1 MPPGLS
7 LADHDAVL
15 FDIDGT
21 LVDSLPML
29 IPGLAD
35 GIEKFAGV
43 RPSDQE
49 IQSIVGLPMA
59 VQLQRY
65 LPSPVRASE
74 LEAMI
79 DYMIARF
86 DVYKDL
92 ERVFTPALETLR
104 ACREAGLRTAL
115 VTSKNSRELAWFLQ
129 RFPGARWVDATV
141 CASDVLHPKPAP
153 DSALAACRKLGVAS
167 DRALMIGDSVFD
179 LRCAQSAGLPF
190 VAVGYGAA
198 TPEALQAEDPD
209 LYFGTAEELLAWALD
224 SLQYRHASKENSTR
238 LDSADRNDPSAG
250 AA

>member
-43 RPSDQE
+43 RPRDEE

-65 LPSPVRASE
+65 LPDPVGASE

-79 DYMIARF
+79 DFMIERF
-86 DVYKDL
+86 DFYKER
-92 ERVFTPALETLR
+92 ERVFGPALETLR
-104 ACREAGLRTAL
+104 VCRQAGLRTAL
-115 VTSKNSRELAWFLQ
+115 VTSKNARELAWFLQ
-129 RFPGARWVDATV
+129 RFPGAHWVDATV
-141 CASDVLHPKPAP
+141 CASDVLNPKPAP
-153 DSALAACRKLGVAS
+153 DSALAACRKLGVAG

-179 LRCAQSAGLPF
+179 LRCARSAGLPF

-198 TPEALQAEDPD
+198 TPEALRAENPD
-209 LYFGTAEELLAWALD
+209 LYFGTADELLAWALD
-224 SLQYRHASKENSTR
+224 TLNYRHASKENPTR
-238 LDSADRNDPSAG
+238 INSIDRNDAPAG